1 MNACLRRMAHTVAA
15 AALLSC
21 AVVAAASG
29 GAETETITGEV
40 VVLITDHRLAIDDFS
55 SLVVYVEGARLHRRG
70 RLPDDGWITLVTQ
83 PGEVDLTR
91 YRDGATYE
99 LLRGEAPAA
108 RYDAAELLVQSMAR
122 GVVLAGDAVEV
133 PLEIS
138 PARVD
143 IEVLPDRVLQLT
155 FDLVVHDLRDHPGK
169 TWGILLDEVRAANVD
184 AGRLH

>member
-1 MNACLRRMAHTVAA
+1 MDACLRMAHTAAA
-15 AALLSC
+15 AALLLWC
-21 AVVAAASG
+21 AVAAAASG
-29 GAETETITGEV
+29 GAEVDTARGEV

-70 RLPDDGWITLVTQ
+70 RLPDEGWVTLATQ
-83 PGEVDLTR
+83 PHEVDLTR

-108 RYDAAELLVQSMAR
+108 RYDAADLLVRSTAR
-122 GVVLAGDAVEV
+122 GVVLAGAAVEV
-133 PLEIS
+133 PLEVS

-143 IEVLPDRVLQLT
+143 IEVLPDRVMQLT

-169 TWGILLDEVRAANVD
+169 TWGILLDEVRAANLD
-184 AGRLH
+184 ASS